1 MSYVSSFVQ
10 AQPVKI
16 IATEQKVEKAPV
28 ANTTARKEVTTKI
41 LLFIGIITCL
51 VLAVII

>member
-10 AQPVKI
+10 TQPVKI
-16 IATEQKVEKAPV
+16 IAEEKKVEQPAIV
-28 ANTTARKEVTTKI
+28 NTAARKEITTKI